1 MGTHENK
8 YARLTEIA
16 KMYYERN
23 MTQSDI
29 AKEIN
34 VSRPM
39 VSKLLTEARD
49 LGVVTIKINHI
60 LSPQQMLSDRL
71 KELFGLKEAMVIEA
85 AGGDTLATDLSL
97 ALTVYEFLKS
107 VSGGQSLRVGLG
119 CGSTVGTLTEL
130 VENSERVI
138 GEVNG
143 EIFPLIGGIKASL
156 RSYHTNELV
165 RSFSES
171 TGLRASYLYLPALVE
186 SEEEKNLYQ
195 NTELFKGIEEKWD
208 AMTLAILNV
217 SNLFSTPDL
226 ATAIR
231 FGKRLSDRKAVGRIL
246 AHYFDINGN
255 MIEPENDNVVQI
267 GINRLKSTETVI
279 AMCASNLDTAAV
291 LGVLRTGIVTHVVI
305 SDELASKAISHMSE

>member
-8 YARLTEIA
+8 YARLTEVA
-16 KMYYERN
+16 KMYYEQN
-23 MTQSDI
+23 MSQSDI

-60 LSPQQMLSDRL
+60 VSSQQMLSDKL
-71 KELFGLKEAMVIEA
+71 KDLFGLKEAIVIEKT
-85 AGGDTLATDLSL
+85 GGDTLATDLSVSL
-97 ALTVYEFLKS
+97 SVLDLIKS
-107 VSGGQSLRVGLG
+107 VKSGQGLRVGLG
-119 CGSTVGTLTEL
+119 CGSTVGMLTEL
-130 VENSERVI
+130 AANSGSVP
-138 GEVNG
+138 GEING
-143 EIFPLIGGIKASL
+143 ELFPLIGGIKASL

-208 AMTLAILNV
+208 AMTVAILNV

-255 MIEPENDNVVQI
+255 IIEPENDNVVQI
-267 GINRLKSTETVI
+267 GINRLKNTETVI
-279 AMCASNLDTAAV
+279 AMCASNLDTTAV
-291 LGVLRTGIVTHVVI
+291 LGALRTGIVTHVAISDDLAAKVI
-305 SDELASKAISHMSE
+305 SLMSE